1 MQTPSAPIIVRV
13 VEENEISGLGDVML
27 QAVGLTGAIAI
38 GALAFGLLLAAV
50 IVGYRK
56 LQSRLESDEEAA
68 QTQSLGLTPTD
79 SDLKSRI

>member
-38 GALAFGLLLAAV
+38 GALVFGLVLAAM

-56 LQSRLESDEEAA
+56 LRSRFESDEEAA
-68 QTQSLGLTPTD
+68 QTQPLGLTPTD